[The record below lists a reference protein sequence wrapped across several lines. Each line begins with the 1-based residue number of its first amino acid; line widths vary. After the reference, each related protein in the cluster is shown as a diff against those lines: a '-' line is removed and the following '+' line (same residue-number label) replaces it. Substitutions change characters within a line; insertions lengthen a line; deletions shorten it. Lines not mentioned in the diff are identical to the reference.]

1 MSAMMYELSREHEE
15 FRRAVRDFAE
25 AEIAPHAAQ
34 WDRDH
39 HFPVDVVQQMGKLG
53 LMGLTAPE
61 EYGGAGEDGDFTS
74 LCVAIE
80 EIGRV
85 DQSLGITLEAA
96 VGLGINPIQTYGT
109 EEQKARWLPD
119 LVAGQTLAGFG
130 LTEPGAGSDAGA
142 TRTRAELRDGEWVVN
157 GAKQF
162 ITNSGSDI
170 TSCVTVTART
180 GERVSTGSTTETRPE
195 ISAIILPN
203 GTPGFTVEPA
213 YDKLGWHASDTHPLS
228 FEDCH
233 VPEGNLLGDRG
244 RGYAQFLATLDDGRV
259 AIAALAVGCIQACL
273 DASLQ
278 YAGERQTFGVP
289 IGRKQGVAFQISDLE
304 VMLRASRLLT
314 YQAAAMKDAM
324 RDGKGPKPGE
334 FKQAAAVAKLY
345 ATESAVTATR
355 IATQVFGGYGFMEEY
370 PVTRFYRDAKVLEIG
385 EGTSEVQR
393 MLIARGLGLP
403 VE

>member
-1 MSAMMYELSREHEE
+1 
-15 FRRAVRDFAE
+15 
-25 AEIAPHAAQ
+25 
-34 WDRDH
+34 
-39 HFPVDVVQQMGKLG
+39 
-53 LMGLTAPE
+53 
-61 EYGGAGEDGDFTS
+61 
-74 LCVAIE
+74 
-80 EIGRV
+80 
-85 DQSLGITLEAA
+85 
-96 VGLGINPIQTYGT
+96 
-109 EEQKARWLPD
+109 
-119 LVAGQTLAGFG
+119 
-130 LTEPGAGSDAGA
+130 
-142 TRTRAELRDGEWVVN
+142 VVN

-162 ITNSGSDI
+162 ITNSGSEI
-170 TSCVTVTART
+170 TSCVTVTAKT
-180 GERVSTGSTTETRPE
+180 GERVSTGPSAETRPE
-195 ISAIILPN
+195 ISAIILPA
-203 GTPGFTVEPA
+203 GTDGLTVEPA
-213 YDKLGWHASDTHPLS
+213 YDKLGWHASDTHALS
-228 FEDCH
+228 FDDVH
-233 VPEGNLLGDRG
+233 VPEANLLGERG

-273 DASLQ
+273 DASLR

-324 RDGKGPKPGE
+324 RDGRGPKPGE

-370 PVTRFYRDAKVLEIG
+370 PVARLYRDAKVLEIG